1 MNGGRAEVLEG
12 RIATLTPG
20 ETADGLGVFT
30 DYELVVTR
38 VAQNSALLP
47 VTVGGTVLITRPGGE
62 VERGGA
68 RKTVSVAGYP
78 RLEEGARVIVTLV
91 AIPDAG
97 SYQEISLRPAGG
109 KDGR

>member
-1 MNGGRAEVLEG
+1 V
-12 RIATLTPG
+12 TPA
-20 ETADGLGVFT
+20 ETANGLGVFT

-38 VAQNSALLP
+38 VMQNSALLP
-47 VTVGGTVLITRPGGE
+47 ATVGGTVLITRPGGDLA
-62 VERGGA
+62 RGGA
-68 RKTVSVAGYP
+68 RMTVSVAGYP
-78 RLEEGARVIVTLV
+78 RLEEGARVIVTLL